1 MLHGGAIHQ
10 RRSDMKREEQMMT
23 EAKAYTSE
31 FYDDKSADFNTKQK
45 IAETIADFCAG
56 WRAADNSKWIPVDR
70 ELPKPN
76 IYKEG
81 KTFPLV
87 LVCLNDGCCE
97 DTDAY
102 DTDNK
107 TWCKY
112 GDEVEY
118 WMPLPPEPRKEE

>member
-1 MLHGGAIHQ
+1 
-10 RRSDMKREEQMMT
+10 MKRKEQMMNAAEAYAAGLYADEPVSFST
-23 EAKAYTSE
+23 EESMC
-31 FYDDKSADFNTKQK
+31 
-45 IAETIADFCAG
+45 ETMNDFCAG
-56 WRAADNSKWIPVDR
+56 WRTADRCPQWIPVEK

-112 GDEVEY
+112 EDEVEY
-118 WMPLPPEPRKEE
+118 WMPLPIPPAPRKEE

>member
-1 MLHGGAIHQ
+1 MTKEGILNSQKA
-10 RRSDMKREEQMMT
+10 SEAAMMYWYSLPEEY
-23 EAKAYTSE
+23 KARINNLGPEPDVIDAYE
-31 FYDDKSADFNTKQK
+31 EGVLY
-45 IAETIADFCAG
+45 G
-56 WRAADNSKWIPVDR
+56 WNNPNWVSVKE

-118 WMPLPPEPRKEE
+118 WMPLPQPPAQRKED